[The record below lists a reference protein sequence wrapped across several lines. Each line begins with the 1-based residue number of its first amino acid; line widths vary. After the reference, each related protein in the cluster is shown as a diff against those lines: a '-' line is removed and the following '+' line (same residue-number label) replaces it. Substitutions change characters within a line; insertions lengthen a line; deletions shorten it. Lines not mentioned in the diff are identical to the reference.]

1 MTSEPSSESVVSAL
15 ILSNKGQQGFAE
27 WSSTSKARIDPSSA
41 KLLRDDIRETLE
53 FADFPNSPFCISFLR
68 TLLSIADDNTLCEVC
83 NVALYS
89 AEKGASVSSLLPIDK
104 SEVSPLSQQDDTN
117 FTALQDD
124 DDDDENNGCDDDDDE
139 NGTSNNCG
147 YCMLNDDEDNDDQ
160 CEWEANFDDDDDD
173 DDDGDIVPPQID
185 ESQSNNDEE
194 MKSDVKKEC
203 DGMCEMTTPT
213 LPHEALVKLQVEN
226 NKVID
231 SIELLIKNFELELL
245 LKIEEDD
252 EATLDNDTITSMFC
266 ALNDEVEKMESDPKA
281 KENVYAGSNKVFSRF
296 ANKPLMD
303 VRDDITSDLRDIL
316 YDELVMV
323 RAAKAASG
331 TAQVVPRIE
340 SNSSLTAATKGSE
353 SSVSFTD
360 DE

>member
-1 MTSEPSSESVVSAL
+1 MTTETPESVVSAL
-15 ILSNKGQQGFAE
+15 ILSNRGKQEFAE
-27 WSSTSKARIDPSSA
+27 WSSTSKAHIEPSSA

-68 TLLSIADDNTLCEVC
+68 TLLSIADDSTLCEVC

-104 SEVSPLSQQDDTN
+104 SEVSPLSEQDDTN

-124 DDDDENNGCDDDDDE
+124 DDEQHQGE
-139 NGTSNNCG
+139 VNCG
-147 YCMLNDDEDNDDQ
+147 YCMLNDDEDEDDK
-160 CEWEANFDDDDDD
+160 CEWEANFDDDD
-173 DDDGDIVPPQID
+173 
-185 ESQSNNDEE
+185 NDEE
-194 MKSDVKKEC
+194 GDIKPPPPVDHEEEEMDIKKEC
-203 DGMCEMTTPT
+203 NEMCEMTTPT
-213 LPHEALVKLQVEN
+213 LPQEALVKLQDEN

-245 LKIEEDD
+245 LKIEEDE

-281 KENVYAGSNKVFSRF
+281 KESVYASSNKAFSRF
-296 ANKPLMD
+296 ASKPLMD
-303 VRDDITSDLRDIL
+303 VRDDITSELRDIL

-331 TAQVVPRIE
+331 TAQVPHIE
-340 SNSSLTAATKGSE
+340 SSTSNTAATKGSE
-353 SSVSFTD
+353 SSISFTD